1 MSRTWVSDLNYVAMR
16 FCGIVR
22 LIPFFILDYRCGP
35 TILVLKPGQFLH
47 IPKGCYHVFQK
58 AVSEVPEE
66 LHASIAFDWLHLG
79 HTKEGM
85 RRETV
90 WSLIASLKNRR
101 NTGGRLSKEENSI
114 PTKSIISLA
123 QTELSL
129 LFLELDEPILEA
141 LGPIIK
147 AVISRQLQIIRY
159 ATLMAQAQKEVAQ
172 AQKEVADAA
181 PKKGK
186 KGKGKGKNWLNST
199 RGLVR
204 LVEKHV
210 DSATHHVLGEVRP
223 YAADFDCA
231 YCGIELVN
239 CYFRCDVSKT

>member
-1 MSRTWVSDLNYVAMR
+1 
-16 FCGIVR
+16 
-22 LIPFFILDYRCGP
+22 
-35 TILVLKPGQFLH
+35 
-47 IPKGCYHVFQK
+47 VFRK

-66 LHASIAFDWLHLG
+66 LHVSIAFDWLYLG

-90 WSLIASLKNRR
+90 WSLTTSLKNRR
-101 NTGGRLSKEENSI
+101 NTGGRLSKEENKEANI
-114 PTKSIISLA
+114 ESLA

-159 ATLMAQAQKEVAQ
+159 ATLMAQAQKEVAEHQ
-172 AQKEVADAA
+172 NELANADLAKL
-181 PKKGK
+181 KKTKTK
-186 KGKGKGKNWLNST
+186 KVCGRGKNWLNST

-210 DSATHHVLGEVRP
+210 DSVMHHVLGEVRP